1 MCPFFPFNI
10 RSVLY
15 SSFVLSILIQNRIFT
30 LKVYCC
36 LIGSPN
42 SNYTTLKSEIF
53 RDIFRFQIDLDITF
67 VKSHHWDVP
76 VGTQHFEG

>member
-1 MCPFFPFNI
+1 MPFFPLKHPFGA
-10 RSVLY
+10 VLEFCFIY
-15 SSFVLSILIQNRIFT
+15 IDSEQNFHIEGIL
-30 LKVYCC
+30 L
-36 LIGSPN
+36 LDWLPN
-42 SNYTTLKSEIF
+42 SHYTTLKSEIF